1 LNQVE
6 LRLLRVK
13 GEILKLHRI
22 FVILPILLLVI
33 AITVRSSG
41 DDHVWVALTPV
52 AYEMKVP
59 ADIAGR
65 ITVQDQVV
73 DAAKSGAV
81 SVVTLSYQPIE
92 GEKAWFMTAYYFIEK
107 ELDKTIFPDQVPPYG
122 FKVMAQE
129 GMALSVI
136 GPQESIYEIN
146 SEDGKNYTKLYDILY
161 DADSYRFVG

>member
-1 LNQVE
+1 MK
-6 LRLLRVK
+6 LR
-13 GEILKLHRI
+13 RI
-22 FVILPILLLVI
+22 FFIAPLLLLVI

-41 DDHVWVALTPV
+41 EDQVWVALNPV

-81 SVVTLSYQPIE
+81 SVVTLSYQPIK
-92 GEKAWFMTAYYFIEK
+92 GEKAWFMTAYYFIESD
-107 ELDKTIFPDQVPPYG
+107 LDKTIFPDEVPPYG
-122 FKVMAQE
+122 LKLITRD

-136 GPQESIYEIN
+136 GPQESIFQP
-146 SEDGKNYTKLYDILY
+146 SSQDGKNMTKLYDILY
-161 DADSYRFVG
+161 DTNSYRFVS

>member
-1 LNQVE
+1 M
-6 LRLLRVK
+6 
-13 GEILKLHRI
+13 KLHRI
-22 FVILPILLLVI
+22 FVILPILLLLI

-65 ITVQDQVV
+65 ITVQDQPV

-81 SVVTLSYQPIE
+81 SVVTLSYQPIK
-92 GEKAWFMTAYYFIEK
+92 GEKAWFMTAYYFTEK
-107 ELDKTIFPDQVPPYG
+107 DLDKTIFPDEVPPYG
-122 FKVMAQE
+122 LKLLARD

-136 GPQESIYEIN
+136 GPQESIYEPN
-146 SEDGKNYTKLYDILY
+146 SQDGKNFAKLYDILY
-161 DADSYRFVG
+161 DTNSYRFVS

>member
-1 LNQVE
+1 MK
-6 LRLLRVK
+6 LR
-13 GEILKLHRI
+13 RI
-22 FVILPILLLVI
+22 FFIAPLLLLVI

-41 DDHVWVALTPV
+41 EDQVWVALNPV

-107 ELDKTIFPDQVPPYG
+107 DLDKTIVPDEVPPYG
-122 FKVMAQE
+122 LKLVARDS
-129 GMALSVI
+129 MALSVI
-136 GPQESIYEIN
+136 GPQESIFDPA
-146 SEDGKNYTKLYDILY
+146 SQDGKNYTKLYDILY
-161 DADSYRFVG
+161 DAASYRFAG